1 MHIGNC
7 ISDIHS
13 DIILAAEEHVLH
25 VGQVFREG
33 GTYSNL
39 AQLQF
44 AEKFPVFS

>member
-7 ISDIHS
+7 ISDIDS
-13 DIILAAEEHVLH
+13 DIILAAEERALH
-25 VGQVFREG
+25 VESVFREG
-33 GTYSNL
+33 GTYSDL